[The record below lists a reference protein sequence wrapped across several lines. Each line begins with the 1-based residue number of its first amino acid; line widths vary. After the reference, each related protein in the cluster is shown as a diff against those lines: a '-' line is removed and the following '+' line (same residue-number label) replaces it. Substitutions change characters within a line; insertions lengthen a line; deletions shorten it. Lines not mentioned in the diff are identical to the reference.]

1 MSDNIKNQ
9 ILNKQHYKRL
19 RFYFNSRGQSSI
31 RDAIDLDLAG
41 LGLIIRQE
49 SYERI
54 SYMITAKGEKELYEE
69 KQREIKRRSPHHD
82 LGSRLAHYLRE
93 NGKITW
99 ENIEF
104 KIESFDL
111 HGAKNIYS
119 ARPDVFSMSPT
130 YNEQK
135 MNPIVYEVKVSRSD
149 FLSDINKPE
158 KRTSY
163 QQICEQMYYVSPSNI
178 IKIDEVPMEC
188 GLIHETKNGEFTIIK
203 KIKKRKVVI
212 PAKHFMNLILKKGK
226 FNSYKD

>member
-1 MSDNIKNQ
+1 MTDNIKAQ

-49 SYERI
+49 SYGRI

-82 LGSRLAHYLRE
+82 LGSRLAYYLRE
-93 NGKITW
+93 NGKVTW

-104 KIESFDL
+104 KIEYFDAQ
-111 HGAKNIYS
+111 GVKIFYS
-119 ARPDVFSMSPT
+119 ARPDVFAMAPT
-130 YNEQK
+130 YNEEK
-135 MNPIVYEVKVSRSD
+135 MNPVVYEVKVSRSD

-158 KRTSY
+158 KRAAY
-163 QQICEQMYYVSPSNI
+163 QGICEQMYYVSPPNI
-178 IKIDEVPMEC
+178 IKLDEVPLEC
-188 GLIHETKNGEFTIIK
+188 GLIHEIKNGEFKVIK
-203 KIKKRKVVI
+203 KIKKRKVTI
-212 PAKHFMNLILKKGK
+212 PPKHFMNLILKKGQ